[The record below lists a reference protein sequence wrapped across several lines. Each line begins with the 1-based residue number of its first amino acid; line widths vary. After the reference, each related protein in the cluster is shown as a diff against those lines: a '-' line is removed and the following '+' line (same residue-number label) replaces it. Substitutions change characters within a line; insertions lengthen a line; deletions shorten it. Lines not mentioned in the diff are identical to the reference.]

1 MTQRFITFLT
11 TFLWLTTLGLHNVAI
26 AADTS
31 EKNSKRTPEQAFLNG
46 LDCLKQDNLDCATI
60 AHVSIPPQ
68 SIYAKILEANI
79 AAKQN
84 DDEKVLQLLLPIN
97 ASQVLNREPII
108 AEAVLSVH
116 TQLAV
121 VFSKQG
127 NAAQSLEQ
135 YMLAETY
142 LLSRQD
148 LRLDA
153 FEHNQLSLMNMLNAI
168 SLETLIQLRGEVED
182 TTAQGW
188 VDLAIAGQ
196 RLNQNVMSLELWRKA
211 YPDHPASQKT
221 LASIQQQP
229 STQQAKGNAIFGKIA
244 LILPLQNTTYYQVAD
259 AIERGFTAAK
269 TIDQDN
275 SEVALYPSNANQA
288 EILSLY
294 ERAIQEGAKFV
305 VGPLTRDEVSTLK
318 QTKAPVPTI
327 LLNQADNES
336 QASANNA
343 LFFSLSLSIEAEA
356 AQLVEYATKAGMQTA
371 RIVAEDTNI
380 MSMLMTKAFS
390 ERWLA
395 SGGKLLSTTNLSDEA
410 ALNTIKTTITAEP
423 SDMLLI
429 AGNHSFAKKVM
440 PHLGST
446 TPTFGFSHIFSG
458 INADPEDTSLNA
470 IQFVD
475 IPWVLNPNDA
485 QFKSYQAA
493 AQNLPLGQL
502 QRWFAL
508 GADAYTLLKHIAK
521 DTKQIPYFEGLT
533 GSIRLDNKG
542 QVQRKLPLARFTQQG
557 IVLESKP

>member
-11 TFLWLTTLGLHNVAI
+11 TFLWLTTLGLHNAAL

-31 EKNSKRTPEQAFLNG
+31 EKNSKRTPEQAFLHG

-60 AHVSIPPQ
+60 AHVSILPQ

-84 DDEKVLQLLLPIN
+84 EDEKVLQLLLPIN
-97 ASQVLNREPII
+97 ASQALTREPMI

-116 TQLAV
+116 TQLAAT
-121 VFSKQG
+121 FSKQG

-148 LRLDA
+148 LFVQA
-153 FEHNQLSLMNMLNAI
+153 FEHNQLSLLNMLNAL
-168 SLETLIQLRGEVED
+168 SPETLIQLRGEVED

-188 VDLAIAGQ
+188 VDLAIASQ
-196 RLNQNVMSLELWRKA
+196 QLNQHVMSLELWRKA
-211 YPDHPASQKT
+211 YPDHPASQNT
-221 LASIQQQP
+221 LASIQQVPATPQVKRN
-229 STQQAKGNAIFGKIA
+229 TLFGKIA
-244 LILPLQNTTYYQVAD
+244 LILPLQNASYYQVAD

-288 EILSLY
+288 EIMSLY

-305 VGPLTRDEVSTLK
+305 VGPLTRDEVNTIKL
-318 QTKAPVPTI
+318 TTAPVPTI
-327 LLNQADNES
+327 LLNQAGNET

-343 LFFSLSLSIEAEA
+343 LLFSLSLSIEAEA
-356 AQLVEYATKAGMQTA
+356 AQLVEYAKKAGMQSA
-371 RIVAEDTNI
+371 RILAEDNNI
-380 MSMLMTKAFS
+380 MSVRMTKAFS
-390 ERWLA
+390 EHWLA
-395 SGGKLLSTTNLSDEA
+395 SGGKLLNTTNLTDEA
-410 ALNTIKTTITAEP
+410 ALNTIKTTIAAEP

-429 AGNHSFAKKVM
+429 AGNHTFAKKVM
-440 PHLGST
+440 SYLGST
-446 TPTFGFSHIFSG
+446 TPTFGFSHIYSG
-458 INADPEDTSLNA
+458 INADPEDSTLNA
-470 IQFVD
+470 VQFVD
-475 IPWVLNPNDA
+475 IPWILSPNDA
-485 QFKSYQAA
+485 HYQSYQPA

-508 GADAYTLLKHIAK
+508 GADAYTLLKHIAN
-521 DTKQIPYFEGLT
+521 DPKQVPYFEGLT
-533 GSIRLDNKG
+533 GSIRLDNQG
-542 QVQRKLPLARFTQQG
+542 QVQRKLPLARFAQQG